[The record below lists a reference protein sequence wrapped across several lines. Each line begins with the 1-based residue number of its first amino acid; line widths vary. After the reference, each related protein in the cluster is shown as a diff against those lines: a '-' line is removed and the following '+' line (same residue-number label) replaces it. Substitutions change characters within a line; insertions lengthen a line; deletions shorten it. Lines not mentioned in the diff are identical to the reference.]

1 MSPFQIVPHL
11 HFPDFQDF
19 VKLVAVILVVGIVQ
33 ERTRFK
39 EIKKKGV
46 KK

>member
-19 VKLVAVILVVGIVQ
+19 VKLLAVILVAGLVQ
-33 ERTRFK
+33 ERTRYK
-39 EIKKKGV
+39 ENRKKVIKK
-46 KK
+46 